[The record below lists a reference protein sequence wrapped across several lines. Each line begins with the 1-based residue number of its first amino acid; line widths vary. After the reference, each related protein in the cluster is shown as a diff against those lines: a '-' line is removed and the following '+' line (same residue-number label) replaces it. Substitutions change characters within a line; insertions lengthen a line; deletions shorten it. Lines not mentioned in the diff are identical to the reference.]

1 MITINQLETE
11 CRRALK
17 KLGPDESLSVRTWKG
32 DRGFTVSC
40 TPAGYT
46 LVEDGFQNKTA
57 DFSTEP
63 ALMKEIRRL
72 AKREFPRSH
81 KLRFTIIKKK
91 EPSPWK
97 N

>member
-1 MITINQLETE
+1 MITINQLESE

-17 KLGPDESLSVRTWKG
+17 KLTADEHLSVRSWKG
-32 DRGFTVSC
+32 DRGFSVSRL
-40 TPAGYT
+40 ADGYR

-57 DFSTEP
+57 DFSTEA

-72 AKREFPRSH
+72 VKREFPRSH
-81 KLRFTIIKKK
+81 KLRFTTMKKK